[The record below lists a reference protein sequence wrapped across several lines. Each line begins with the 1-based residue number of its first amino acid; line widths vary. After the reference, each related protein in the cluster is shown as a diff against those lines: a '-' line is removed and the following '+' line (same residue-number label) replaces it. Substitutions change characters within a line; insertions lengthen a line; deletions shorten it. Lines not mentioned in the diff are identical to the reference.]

1 MTSPLATALLQ
12 AGAAGTPQQPF
23 RATVMPTD
31 VQKAYSDYNNA
42 MMQAYAAQVG
52 QQNAMW
58 GGLAGLGSAGLM
70 GSGGIKG
77 LSGLLSSGAGA
88 AGAGAADAGATA
100 AGAELAASGVGDTLA
115 SLGPLA
121 FLAI

>member
-1 MTSPLATALLQ
+1 MQPPADP
-12 AGAAGTPQQPF
+12 AAKPGV
-23 RATVMPTD
+23 APTD
-31 VQKAYSDYNNA
+31 VIGAYKLATD
-42 MMQAYAAQVG
+42 AANTQYLAKLQ

-77 LSGLLSSGAGA
+77 LSGLLSGGAGA